1 MRTKRIDLIER
12 YIEEEKLVSLDV
24 LCEKFAV
31 SKNTIRR
38 DIEELVKKGVVE
50 KVYGGV
56 SFKVPPSD
64 TPLVPYEKRHTV
76 LNTEKDTISKKAASF
91 VKEGDIIY
99 IDTGTTCLNM
109 VDYLAH
115 VPCTIITNSLRI
127 FMKAV
132 QYPDLQ
138 IISLPGRL
146 NRDTLS
152 FVGSEI
158 QPICVLTN
166 VQKAFMASAE
176 SLFKTV

>member
-64 TPLVPYEKRHTV
+64 TPLVRNYTLYPRYP
-76 LNTEKDTISKKAASF
+76 
-91 VKEGDIIY
+91 
-99 IDTGTTCLNM
+99 
-109 VDYLAH
+109 H
-115 VPCTIITNSLRI
+115 VFHPRPVI
-127 FMKAV
+127 
-132 QYPDLQ
+132 
-138 IISLPGRL
+138 
-146 NRDTLS
+146 
-152 FVGSEI
+152 
-158 QPICVLTN
+158 
-166 VQKAFMASAE
+166 
-176 SLFKTV
+176 

>member
-138 IISLPGRL
+138 IISLTVIHYP
-146 NRDTLS
+146 LS
-152 FVGSEI
+152 EVKF
-158 QPICVLTN
+158 QPICVLTTLR
-166 VQKAFMASAE
+166 KHLWHLPE

>member
-56 SFKVPPSD
+56 SFKAPPSD

-76 LNTEKDTISKKAASF
+76 LNTEKDNRHSEKSGCLFFCCHATEGFHISKSF
-91 VKEGDIIY
+91 VI
-99 IDTGTTCLNM
+99 
-109 VDYLAH
+109 H
-115 VPCTIITNSLRI
+115 V
-127 FMKAV
+127 
-132 QYPDLQ
+132 
-138 IISLPGRL
+138 
-146 NRDTLS
+146 
-152 FVGSEI
+152 
-158 QPICVLTN
+158 
-166 VQKAFMASAE
+166 
-176 SLFKTV
+176 